1 MGTGTGIEKQV
12 GRNITN
18 TGFLTERIDS
28 NNQLTLTKG
37 RIKLYE

>member
-18 TGFLTERIDS
+18 IGLLTEIIDS
-28 NNQLTLTKG
+28 NSTTQHHE
-37 RIKLYE
+37 R